1 MLWVSALLILGSVA
15 TFVVA
20 LGPSAELPLIKDQLI
35 HARVPWAILGSVW
48 VGLALG
54 IAAMIRK
61 RSVLR
66 WIAFVPLVAV
76 ASLAS
81 GYLMELSYLPESTL
95 RVAVGDPFP
104 GFDLPDQDEVVHSR
118 VISAPRPPELYIF
131 YRGDWCST
139 LFRSLMTSVMH

>member
-1 MLWVSALLILGSVA
+1 MLWFSALLILGSVA

-20 LGPSAELPLIKDQLI
+20 LGPSPELPLIKDQVI
-35 HARVPWAILGSVW
+35 HARVPWGILGCVW
-48 VGLALG
+48 IGLALG
-54 IAAMIRK
+54 VAAMIRK

-81 GYLMELSYLPESTL
+81 GYLMEPSYLPESTL

-118 VISAPRPPELYIF
+118 VMSAPRPPELYIF
-131 YRGDWCST
+131 YRGDW
-139 LFRSLMTSVMH
+139 

>member
-1 MLWVSALLILGSVA
+1 MRDPLLWVSAILVLGSVA

-20 LGPSAELPLIKDQLI
+20 LGPSPELPLIKDQLI
-35 HARVPWAILGSVW
+35 HARVPWGILGSVW

-54 IAAMIRK
+54 VAAMIRK

-76 ASLAS
+76 AALAS
-81 GYLMELSYLPESTL
+81 SYLLKLSYLPESTM

-104 GFDLPDQDEVVHSR
+104 GFDLLDQGGVVHSS
-118 VISAPRPPELYIF
+118 VMSAPRPRELCIF
-131 YRGDWCST
+131 YRGDW
-139 LFRSLMTSVMH
+139 